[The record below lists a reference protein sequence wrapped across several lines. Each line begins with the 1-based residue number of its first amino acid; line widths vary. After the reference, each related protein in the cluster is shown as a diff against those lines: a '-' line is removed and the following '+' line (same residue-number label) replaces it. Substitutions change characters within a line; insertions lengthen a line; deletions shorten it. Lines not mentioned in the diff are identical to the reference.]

1 MPESESE
8 AEGRGREEGSFGFAW
23 GWCVMVRRVVLV
35 VGVLGV
41 LVAGFGCV
49 GASAALNVTEPFEV
63 VPGSFRQLVST
74 VQAGAHQDFTTRLD
88 FVHDAQGRTH
98 NDAREIIVNLPA
110 GFSGNNNAVPTCTF
124 GQLLAAG
131 ERTGNNCPPAS
142 QVGVISFEANL
153 GRGLERL
160 FGPVYNMETSS
171 FGVTA
176 ELGLKVFTLTAVLL
190 VSVRPGDAGLTVT
203 SPNIERI
210 GEAHGI
216 SLTTWGLPAAEGP
229 AVLGGHTEERGLQ
242 CSEFPPG
249 AERVCEFGGEKANI
263 PVRPFLA
270 NPTSCGPVS
279 STMTASSWEEP
290 EKSTPPATAEFELVE
305 GGVVVGPRPIS
316 GCERLAF
323 DPSIEAQPST
333 RAAESPTGLEFTIEV
348 PQRWDEPRSLAT
360 AHLKDAVVTLPVGMT
375 INPSA
380 GAGLGACS
388 EAQYAAETSSSPVGV
403 GCPPESK
410 IGTVE
415 IETPVLGEKLE
426 GAVYVATPFE
436 NKVGSLL
443 GLYIVAK
450 APPRGVLVKV
460 AGEVHLD
467 PVTGQ
472 LTTSFLNNPQQP
484 FSRFTLKFRP
494 GATAP
499 LASPPVCGSYT
510 IQAALTPWSTLPGG
524 TSSSGEPHLVSTLPF
539 AVTQGVHEGA
549 CPSGGVPPLH
559 PLVSAGTQNNAAGS
573 YSPFYLRLIRED
585 GEQELTRF
593 STVMPP
599 GLTGNLSGVPFCPD
613 AAVEAARARTGPH
626 GGGEEEASPSCPA
639 ASQIGRSITS
649 AGVGTVL
656 AQTPGRLYLAGPYHG
671 APLSLVSVTSAKVG
685 PFDLGTVVIRFA
697 LRINPVTSQ
706 VEVDASSDAIPHIIR
721 GIVVHVRDIRAYI
734 DGVGGGNHFI
744 ENPTSCEHLQIQNTI
759 TGAGADPS
767 NPAGQQAV
775 SVTTPFQA
783 ANCQNLQF
791 KPSFK
796 ASTSGKTSRA
806 NGASLTVRLAYPNA
820 PQGTQ
825 ANIARVKVD
834 LPKQLPSRLTTL
846 QKACTAAQFNTNPA
860 GCPAASFIGHAKAIT
875 PILPVPL
882 EGPAIFV
889 SHGGEAFPSLE
900 IVLQGYGI
908 TIDLVGSTFISKQGI
923 TSSTFKTVPDQPVGS
938 FELTLPEG
946 KFSALAANGNLCA
959 STKTVTVSKRV
970 TRRVHGHT
978 RRVTVKVK
986 QSVATPLAMP
996 TEFVAQNGMTLH
1008 QSTAIGVTGCAK
1020 GPVKKK
1026 GKAKKRSTR
1035 RK

>member
-1 MPESESE
+1 
-8 AEGRGREEGSFGFAW
+8 
-23 GWCVMVRRVVLV
+23 MVRRVVSRVGFGARSVGARAGRVLLV

-41 LVAGFGCV
+41 LVGCFGCV
-49 GASAALNVTEPFEV
+49 GASAALNSTEPFEV

-74 VQAGAHQDFTTRLD
+74 VQAGAHADFTTRLD

-249 AERVCEFGGEKANI
+249 AERVCEFGGEKADI

-279 STMTASSWEEP
+279 SSMSASSWEEP
-290 EKSTPPATAEFELVE
+290 EKSTPPATAEFELFE
-305 GGVVVGPRPIS
+305 AGVVVGPRPIS

-360 AHLKDAVVTLPVGMT
+360 AHLRDAVVTLPVGMT

-380 GAGLGACS
+380 GSGLGACS
-388 EAQYAAETSSSPVGV
+388 EAQYAAETSSSPPGV

-450 APPRGVLVKV
+450 APARGVLVKV

-510 IQAALTPWSTLPGG
+510 IAAALTPWSTP
-524 TSSSGEPHLVSTLPF
+524 GEPHFVSTLPF

-549 CPSGGVPPLH
+549 CPSGGTPPFH
-559 PLVSAGTQNNAAGS
+559 PQATAGTQNNAAGS

-599 GLTGNLSGVPFCPD
+599 GLTGNLTGVPFCPD

-639 ASQIGRSITS
+639 ASQIGHSITS

-734 DGVGGGNHFI
+734 DRAGFI
-744 ENPTSCEHLQIQNTI
+744 ENPTSCEHLQIANVI

-806 NGASLTVRLAYPNA
+806 NGASLTVKLAYPNA

-908 TIDLVGSTFISKQGI
+908 TIDLVGSTFISKTGI
-923 TSSTFKTVPDQPVGS
+923 TSSTFKTVPDQPVTS

-946 KFSALAANGNLCA
+946 KFSALAANGNLC
-959 STKTVTVSKRV
+959 KSK
-970 TRRVHGHT
+970 
-978 RRVTVKVK
+978 
-986 QSVATPLAMP
+986 LAMP

-1008 QSTAIGVTGCAK
+1008 QSTKISVSSCPKTHKARKHKAK
-1020 GPVKKK
+1020 H
-1026 GKAKKRSTR
+1026 KAKKR
-1035 RK
+1035 KGK

>member
-1 MPESESE
+1 MRESE
-8 AEGRGREEGSFGFAW
+8 AEGQGWEEGSFGFAW

-41 LVAGFGCV
+41 FVAGFGCV

-110 GFSGNNNAVPTCTF
+110 GFAGNNNAVPTCTF

-229 AVLGGHTEERGLQ
+229 AVVGGHTEERGLQ

-249 AERVCEFGGEKANI
+249 AERVCEFGNEKSGI

-279 STMTASSWEEP
+279 SSMSAVSWEEP
-290 EKSTPPATAEFELVE
+290 EKSTPPASAEFELFE
-305 GGVVVGPRPIS
+305 AGVVVGPRPIS

-510 IQAALTPWSTLPGG
+510 IEAALTPWSTP
-524 TSSSGEPHLVSTLPF
+524 GEPHFVSTLPF
-539 AVTQGVHEGA
+539 AVTQGVHEGP

-639 ASQIGRSITS
+639 ASQIGHSITS
-649 AGVGTVL
+649 AGVGSVL

-671 APLSLVSVTSAKVG
+671 APFSLVSVTSAKVG

-697 LRINPVTSQ
+697 LRINPVTAQ

-734 DGVGGGNHFI
+734 DRAGFI
-744 ENPTSCEHLQIQNTI
+744 ENPTSCEHLQIANVI
-759 TGAGADPS
+759 TGAGADPA

-775 SVTTPFQA
+775 SVATPFQA

-806 NGASLTVRLAYPNA
+806 NGASLTVKLAYPNA

-946 KFSALAANGNLCA
+946 KYSALAANGNLCK
-959 STKTVTVSKRV
+959 TK
-970 TRRVHGHT
+970 
-978 RRVTVKVK
+978 
-986 QSVATPLAMP
+986 LAMP
-996 TEFVAQNGMTLH
+996 TEFVGQNGMTLH
-1008 QSTAIGVTGCAK
+1008 QNTKISVTGCKKA
-1020 GPVKKK
+1020 VRHERKKK
-1026 GKAKKRSTR
+1026 HTKK
-1035 RK
+1035 KK